1 MKINSL
7 KIKLARAKLNRETN
21 NAELNMNSYKKVQE
35 KLINKTNVE
44 YHTLNNNN
52 FSKMEKILR

>member
-7 KIKLARAKLNRETN
+7 KIKLARAKLNREIN

-52 FSKMEKILR
+52 FSKIEKTLR

>member
-7 KIKLARAKLNRETN
+7 KIKLARAKLNREIN

>member
-7 KIKLARAKLNRETN
+7 KIKLARTKLNREIN

>member
-7 KIKLARAKLNRETN
+7 KIKLARAKLNREIN
-21 NAELNMNSYKKVQE
+21 NTELNMNSYKNVQE
-35 KLINKTNVE
+35 KLINKTNV

-52 FSKMEKILR
+52 FSKVEKILR